1 MTVNSV
7 PRSSGIIRLRRNP
20 VPWPENRDFKI
31 LSIDGGGM
39 RGLFPASFLA
49 GLEERYLNGR
59 SVADYFDL
67 IVGTST
73 GGIVALGLG
82 ADLKASEM
90 RDLYVEKGGE
100 IFPPRSGLRKVFH
113 SVGRAVMHGYDGKA
127 LERILREYLGET
139 LLGESAVRLCIP
151 SFEGEHGEVFVFKTP
166 HHPDFRLD
174 WREKM
179 VKVALATSAAPTYF
193 RPLVDGGYRFVDGGI
208 WANNPIMIGLVEAL
222 TSFSTPRERIR
233 ILSFGC
239 GSDIKPIGKLK
250 TVLGGLVFWH
260 DVIFAAMRLQS
271 LSALGQAY
279 LMIGFD
285 AVTRVD
291 APDEVGT
298 LGLDDW
304 RSSVTLIP
312 DSARVAIDEHGES
325 VASVFLREPAARY
338 KPFYGAT

>member
-1 MTVNSV
+1 MSSRHLEFQDLLGMTVSSV
-7 PRSSGIIRLRRNP
+7 PRSSGIIKFRREP
-20 VPWPENRDFKI
+20 IPWPETRDFRI

-49 GLEERYLNGR
+49 GIEERYLNGQ

-73 GGIVALGLG
+73 GGIIALGLG
-82 ADLKASEM
+82 AGLKASEM
-90 RDLYVEKGGE
+90 RDLYVERGRE
-100 IFPPRSGLRKVFH
+100 IFPPRSGLRRVFH
-113 SVGRAVMHGYDGKA
+113 RIGRAVMHGYDEEA
-127 LERILREYLGET
+127 LERVLREYLGET
-139 LLGESAVRLCIP
+139 LLGDSIVRLCIP
-151 SFEGEHGEVFVFKTP
+151 SFEGKHSEVFVFKTP
-166 HHPDFRLD
+166 HHQDFRLD

-193 RPLVDGGYRFVDGGI
+193 RPLDDGGYRFIDGGI
-208 WANNPIMIGLVEAL
+208 WANNPIVIGLVEAL

-233 ILSFGC
+233 ILSLGC
-239 GSDIKPIGKLK
+239 GSDLKPIGKLK
-250 TVLGGLVFWH
+250 TTLGGSVFWH

-291 APDEVGT
+291 ASGRGGET
-298 LGLDDW
+298 WDW
-304 RSSVTLIP
+304 TTGE
-312 DSARVAIDEHGES
+312 AR
-325 VASVFLREPAARY
+325 
-338 KPFYGAT
+338 